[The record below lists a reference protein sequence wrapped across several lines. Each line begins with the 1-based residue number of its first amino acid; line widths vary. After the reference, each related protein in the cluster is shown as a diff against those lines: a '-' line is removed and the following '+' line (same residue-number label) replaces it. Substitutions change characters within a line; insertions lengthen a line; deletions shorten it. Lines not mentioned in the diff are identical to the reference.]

1 VAPGADSPHYTA
13 TRVLG
18 LPACVD
24 IGGESLRVEFL
35 DLSRAAVGVIVRD
48 ARLGMLGYGDPDPDG
63 EERRHQ
69 VTIATQRTFDL
80 RDGRVINPR
89 S

>member
-1 VAPGADSPHYTA
+1 
-13 TRVLG
+13 
-18 LPACVD
+18 
-24 IGGESLRVEFL
+24 
-35 DLSRAAVGVIVRD
+35 
-48 ARLGMLGYGDPDPDG
+48 MLGYGDPDPDG

-69 VTIATQRTFDL
+69 VTIATQRTCDL